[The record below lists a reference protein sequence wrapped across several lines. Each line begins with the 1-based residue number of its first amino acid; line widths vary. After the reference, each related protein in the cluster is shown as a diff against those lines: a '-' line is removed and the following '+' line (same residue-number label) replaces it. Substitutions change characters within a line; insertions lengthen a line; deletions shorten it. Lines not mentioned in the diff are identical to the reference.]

1 MHSLS
6 QRLLLSLGLSLVLV
20 FAVMA
25 FLVSEQVGHLM
36 ERMVVSRIEH
46 DSEELLAAMNVDA
59 SGHIDMTDAHI
70 PSIYRRPFSGHY
82 FVVRDAGQTIRSR
95 SLWDEVL
102 PAQPPGVALNVAG
115 PMQQRLL
122 VWSADFHVRG
132 HTVRLEIGENVT
144 ELHRMADTFKWSLLM
159 LSGLALLMLLALQ
172 FAVVRYSLRPLSRL
186 RADIDRLERG
196 EIEHLEQPG
205 LQEIAPLV
213 EGFNQLLLVLGQR
226 LARSRQSLGNL
237 AHALKTPLTRIMQLI
252 ERRAGTAA
260 DRRRAVLEQLGLI
273 QQRIDQELGRARM
286 AGRGPGGSWTDPRH
300 DLDDLVDGLQAIHD
314 GRVRIDLDMRV
325 SWVAADREDMLELIG
340 NLLENACKWGRT
352 AVRCTLRPK
361 ADEGLELIVEDD
373 GPGMSDEEAAQAFE
387 RGTRLDE
394 QVPGHG
400 LGLAIVH
407 DLVESY
413 GGDVALA
420 RSPDLGGLCV
430 RVTLPVRVTAAD

>member
-6 QRLLLSLGLSLVLV
+6 HRLLLSLGLSLVLV

-46 DSEELLAAMNVDA
+46 DSEELLAGMNINA
-59 SGHIDMTDAHI
+59 SDRIDITDDHI
-70 PSIYRRPFSGHY
+70 PSIYLRPFSGHY
-82 FVVRDAGQTIRSR
+82 FVVRYGEQTIRSR
-95 SLWDEVL
+95 SLWDEAL

-122 VWSADFHVRG
+122 VWSADFHVHG

-144 ELHRMADTFKWSLLM
+144 ELHRMAEAFRWSLLM

-172 FAVVRYSLRPLSRL
+172 FTVVRYSLRPLSRL
-186 RADIDRLERG
+186 REDIGHLERG

-213 EGFNQLLLVLGQR
+213 EGFNQLLQVLGQR

-252 ERRAGTAA
+252 ERPTGTRD
-260 DRRRAVLEQLGLI
+260 DRRQAVLEQLGFI

-286 AGRGPGGSWTDPRH
+286 AGRGPGGAWPDPRH
-300 DLDDLVDGLQAIHD
+300 DLEDLAGGLQAIHD
-314 GRVRIDLDMRV
+314 GRMHIDLRLLV

-340 NLLENACKWGRT
+340 NLLENACKWGKQQ
-352 AVRCTLRPK
+352 VNCTLHPEGK
-361 ADEGLELIVEDD
+361 GLELVVEDD
-373 GPGMSDEEAAQAFE
+373 GPGMADEEAAQAFE

-407 DLVESY
+407 ELVDSY
-413 GGDVALA
+413 GGGIELD
-420 RSPDLGGLCV
+420 RSPDLGGLRV
-430 RVTLPVRVTAAD
+430 RVTLPVRVTAD